1 MIYKDIRF
9 EIKDGIATLAFA
21 RPDRKNAFDINAR
34 GEIADAVARTKND
47 VSVRALILTGDGGD
61 FCAGGDVRSMAAAG
75 TDAESGRNRM
85 RALHVWMRE
94 LIELDRPVI
103 AAVDGVAFGAG
114 FSLALAADFIIATPR
129 ARFCMSFM
137 RVGLVPDA
145 GAFYTLPRVV
155 GAQRAKEL
163 MLSARVVDAEE
174 AKRLGIVMEIV
185 PADMLTARAE
195 TIARSFFEASP
206 SVVAMIKAALERSPG
221 IDLAAALQFE
231 AGAQGVA
238 FSTEYHRGAARDFL
252 AKKPL
257 KFTWPERAVGNDK

>member
-1 MIYKDIRF
+1 MDYQDIRF
-9 EIKDGIATLAFA
+9 EIRHGIATLAFA

-47 VSVRALILTGDGGD
+47 ASVRALIITGDGGD
-61 FCAGGDVRSMAAAG
+61 FCAGGDVRSMASAG
-75 TDAESGRNRM
+75 ADAEAGRNRM
-85 RALHVWMRE
+85 RALHVWMRD

-114 FSLALAADFIIATPR
+114 FSLALAADFIIVTPR

-145 GAFYTLPRVV
+145 GAFYTLPRIV

-163 MLSARVVDAEE
+163 MLSARVVNADE
-174 AKRLGIVMEIV
+174 ALRLGIAMEIV
-185 PADMLTARAE
+185 PADALIARAE
-195 TIARSFFEASP
+195 TIARSFFDASP
-206 SVVAMIKAALERSPG
+206 PVVGLIKAALERSPG
-221 IDLAAALQFE
+221 TDLGAAMQFE
-231 AGAQGVA
+231 ANAQGIA
-238 FSTEYHRGAARDFL
+238 FSTEYHRSAARDFI

-257 KFTWPERAVGNDK
+257 KFSWPEKVAANDK